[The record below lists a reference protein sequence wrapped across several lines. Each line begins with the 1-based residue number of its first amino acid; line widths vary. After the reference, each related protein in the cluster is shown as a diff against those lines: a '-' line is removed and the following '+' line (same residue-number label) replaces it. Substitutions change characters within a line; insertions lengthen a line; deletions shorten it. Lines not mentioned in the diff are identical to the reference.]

1 MTLRDPRSEEVRRIV
16 DRIGLRWG
24 QLSLDQA
31 GAHLADM
38 RECADFC
45 LSISARNGSEP
56 GTLPDLGPTTA
67 LDQLQVT
74 VFDACT
80 EGLCTQLPGKLTE
93 LLARLR

>member
-1 MTLRDPRSEEVRRIV
+1 MTPHDPRSEEVRRIV

-31 GAHLADM
+31 GARLADV

-45 LSISARNGSEP
+45 LSLTTGDGGESGV
-56 GTLPDLGPTTA
+56 LPDLGPPTA
-67 LDQLQVT
+67 LAQLQVT
-74 VFDACT
+74 VFDACA
-80 EGLCTQLPGKLTE
+80 EGHSTQLPHRLTE